1 MLLHSE
7 LLRAAGFA
15 HGFSTR
21 AGGVSEGPFESLNLA
36 RSVGD
41 ELAAVDENLRRFLA
55 AARIDGTPLFTVS
68 QVHGAEV
75 ITVGRAQD
83 PTAIRGKEADALVG
97 AEAGVAV
104 SVRTADCLP
113 VLVADPDTGRVAAIH
128 AGWRGV
134 VAGVVRSGVA
144 ALGPGPRAI
153 AAIGPGIGP
162 CCFEVGPDVAS
173 SIAASA
179 PGADVIRTGK
189 ERPHVDLAAAVVAQL
204 AASGVH
210 RIDRVPA
217 CTMCDPARFFSFR
230 RDGKRSGRMLSAI
243 AATPPT

>member
-1 MLLHSE
+1 MVILKSE
-7 LLRAAGFA
+7 LLVAAGFP

-41 ELAAVDENLRRFLA
+41 ALEAVEENLCRFA
-55 AARIDGTPLFTVS
+55 AAAGLDPAALYAVS
-68 QVHGAEV
+68 QVHGADA
-75 ITVGRAQD
+75 RAVHRHED
-83 PTAIRGKEADALVG
+83 PVAVRADEADALV
-97 AEAGVAV
+97 ATEAGVAV

-113 VLVADPDTGRVAAIH
+113 VLVADPDSGRVAAIH

-134 VAGVVRSGVA
+134 VRGIVPAAVA
-144 ALGPGPRAI
+144 ALAPGPRAI
-153 AAIGPGIGP
+153 AAVGPGIGP
-162 CCFEVGPDVAS
+162 CCFEVGADVAE

-179 PGADVIRTGK
+179 HGVCVVSSAGDKPR
-189 ERPHVDLAAAVVAQL
+189 VDLRKAVRAQL
-204 AASGVH
+204 GAAG
-210 RIDRVPA
+210 IDRVDVLDA

-243 AATPPT
+243 AAR